1 MNFCILYPSEP
12 FQIRKV
18 DEPFKEERDHVHA
31 LGLLSALLSYEDLQQ
46 GKWKLSGDLP
56 SDTRVIYRG
65 WMLTV
70 PEHQTF
76 ERLAMARGLK
86 PLTSSEQ
93 YQRTHHLPFWYPL
106 LKEHT
111 PESRFFENARE
122 AIQCMQDV
130 SWKAFFVKDWVKS
143 LSTGRGPVAHRLS
156 EIADI
161 EQQMRHF
168 RGGIEGGLCV
178 REFEPLEANTEERCF
193 VVDGKVFLRPGVA
206 ENHPEVARLAHFAAQ
221 KVDALFF
228 SVDIALH
235 EKGKPRIIELGDGQV
250 SDLKKWNLE
259 EFALVLQHLTMR

>member
-1 MNFCILYPSEP
+1 
-12 FQIRKV
+12 
-18 DEPFKEERDHVHA
+18 
-31 LGLLSALLSYEDLQQ
+31 
-46 GKWKLSGDLP
+46 
-56 SDTRVIYRG
+56 
-65 WMLTV
+65 
-70 PEHQTF
+70 
-76 ERLAMARGLK
+76 
-86 PLTSSEQ
+86 
-93 YQRTHHLPFWYPL
+93 
-106 LKEHT
+106 
-111 PESRFFENARE
+111 
-122 AIQCMQDV
+122 MQDV